1 MKHVDVGSIVTLDIG
16 GHGIL
21 YTYEIVHEG
30 QENPVLG
37 KISPSSH
44 LAYALMGRR
53 TGERLVLEMPS
64 EHRVTVVI
72 QEIQNRSH
80 HESAIR

>member
-1 MKHVDVGSIVTLDIG
+1 MKHIDVGSIVTLDIG

-21 YTYEIVHEG
+21 YTYKIVPEG
-30 QENPVLG
+30 QENPALG

-44 LAYALMGRR
+44 LAQALMGRR

-64 EHRVTVVI
+64 ENHVMVVI
-72 QEIQNRSH
+72 QEIRNSH
-80 HESAIR
+80 DTNTIR